1 VILKTLGVTAYRHDF
16 ADNMAS
22 QLTSR
27 VVLPVF
33 LELPAG
39 LHMEFALA
47 HLACVVK
54 QDLLVTLWYP
64 ALDNHIIRIQL
75 HWGQS

>member
-1 VILKTLGVTAYRHDF
+1 
-16 ADNMAS
+16 MAS

-27 VVLPVF
+27 VVLSVF

-39 LHMEFALA
+39 LHMEP
-47 HLACVVK
+47 ACVVK
-54 QDLLVTLWYP
+54 QDFLVTLWYP
-64 ALDNHIIRIQL
+64 ALDNNIIRIQL